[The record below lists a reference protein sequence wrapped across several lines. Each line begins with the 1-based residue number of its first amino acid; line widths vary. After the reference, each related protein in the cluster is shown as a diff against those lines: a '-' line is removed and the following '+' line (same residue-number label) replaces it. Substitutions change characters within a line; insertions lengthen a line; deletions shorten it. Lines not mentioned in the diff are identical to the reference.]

1 MSSSGKSYVISSY
14 GASPCD
20 QTMWGWLECK
30 YTSYT
35 HLYGSWDCL
44 PKSKAYF
51 SVTSSWGKTTFTSF
65 CKRSSI
71 TSNVS
76 HLSLF
81 HFPIKTFLVKVLFP
95 PFFLGVLSFPLQ
107 RTFFSLNSV
116 GCVFERKQC
125 FQTVHSPVDVWS
137 GKVNTVG
144 LDSPFVG
151 SKQKVLWKW
160 KRLKGA
166 VWELVAHRYTFFFP
180 EFTWIYL
187 HFKYSF
193 LCVLKRSLL
202 HQNTSC
208 GQLQECRP
216 QMLTNLFVGNAY
228 CKITWRC
235 RMPGAET
242 PQHVSKHQ
250 LGSTGSSAT
259 KGRLSQIYGQT

>member
-1 MSSSGKSYVISSY
+1 
-14 GASPCD
+14 
-20 QTMWGWLECK
+20 MWGWLECK
-30 YTSYT
+30 YTSSHM

-81 HFPIKTFLVKVLFP
+81 HFPIKDIFRESLLLFP

-151 SKQKVLWKW
+151 SKQRVLWKW

-166 VWELVAHRYTFFFP
+166 VWELVAHRYLFFLHSREYIFILNFP
-180 EFTWIYL
+180 F
-187 HFKYSF
+187 FA
-193 LCVLKRSLL
+193 C
-202 HQNTSC
+202 
-208 GQLQECRP
+208 
-216 QMLTNLFVGNAY
+216 
-228 CKITWRC
+228 
-235 RMPGAET
+235 
-242 PQHVSKHQ
+242 
-250 LGSTGSSAT
+250 
-259 KGRLSQIYGQT
+259 